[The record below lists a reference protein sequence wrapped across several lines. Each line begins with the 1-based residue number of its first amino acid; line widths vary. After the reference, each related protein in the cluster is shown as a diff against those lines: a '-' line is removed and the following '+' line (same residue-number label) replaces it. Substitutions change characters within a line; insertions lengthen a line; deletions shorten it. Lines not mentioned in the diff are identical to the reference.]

1 MAVHIGKLVVQA
13 VKLILNGAE
22 GKIYQLMKISFNDV
36 CVFVG

>member
-1 MAVHIGKLVVQA
+1 MTVHIGKLVVQA

-36 CVFVG
+36 CVFIG